1 MEYPK
6 LPYQKTKITR
16 GYTSIQMRQY
26 AEKCVE
32 MALYANSVD
41 WQQMTRDEIVAL
53 IPKTPENTT
62 KDSVWIDFALKVD
75 RYLMK
80 INTWHL

>member
-1 MEYPK
+1 MKYPK
-6 LPYQKTKITR
+6 LPRRKSNLTKGFTD
-16 GYTSIQMRQY
+16 IQMRQY
-26 AEKCVE
+26 AEECIE
-32 MALYANSVD
+32 IALQANSVD
-41 WQQMTRDEIVAL
+41 WQFMDRDEIVAL
-53 IPKTPENTT
+53 IPRTPENTT